1 MAIKPASRT
10 LTWND
15 FVEREGTKPDN
26 RSTSAIGSVYV
37 AGIRAYP
44 QFVSAKL
51 TITPDDKPLKANKKY
66 KVKASSVEMTMK
78 ADNAYVAKAYKTAA
92 YLAHEQGHYNI
103 ANLIAKQIEEGL
115 KKYVADLT
123 SGPLQDDQM
132 LFDGLDKDWWDA
144 AQEAV
149 WTPLMAKLE
158 ELQQKYDDATTNG
171 SDAKEQANW
180 QQFVKQST
188 SAVILGKKCGIDV
201 PSDPNKKTP

>member
-15 FVEREGTKPDN
+15 FAEKDGTTPDK

-37 AGIRAYP
+37 AGVRAYP

-51 TITPDDKPLKANKKY
+51 SITPDDHPLKPSKPY

-78 ADNAYVAKAYKTAA
+78 LDNAYVAKGFKTAA
-92 YLAHEQGHYNI
+92 YLAHEQGHYDI

-123 SGPLQDDQM
+123 SGTNPDDQM
-132 LFDGLDKDWWDA
+132 LYSGLDSDWWDA
-144 AQEAV
+144 AQDAV
-149 WTPLMAKLE
+149 WKPLVAKLD

-171 SDAKEQANW
+171 SDAKGQGDF
-180 QQFVKQST
+180 QQFIKQST
-188 SAVILGKKCGIDV
+188 SAAILGKKCGVTV
-201 PSDPNKKTP
+201 PTDPNKKTP